1 MMLKNTQRKENYFK
15 ALKRLYNLDKQNQVF
30 IDFFN
35 SKTGKIYHYYSNLET
50 IKILLENYKNIS
62 TIEKVKENIDFLLN
76 ENKELD
82 TKIIEELEKIKKA
95 KTSNMIIKKIDIVSK
110 KLLNII
116 NNETKQ
122 FMKKNKINL

>member
-1 MMLKNTQRKENYFK
+1 MTFLK
-15 ALKRLYNLDKQNQVF
+15 
-30 IDFFN
+30 
-35 SKTGKIYHYYSNLET
+35 S
-50 IKILLENYKNIS
+50 ILLIKVIKFIS
-62 TIEKVKENIDFLLN
+62 N
-76 ENKELD
+76 ENEELD
-82 TKIIEELEKIKKA
+82 NKIINLLEKIKKA